1 MEKAAARELKLWCFQ
16 QERHIGCFQPALHT
30 DIRTVVEAL
39 CRESTGRGRPITL
52 SAERTAAVEAALQ
65 ADGTHS
71 SISALRSAVRSW
83 RGATREAAD
92 AAGVNRYYDEWRV
105 QGYTQKLEAPQQ
117 ALCLRCLELSGL
129 QPEAAAPLVLDLGCG
144 SGLSTT
150 PLSRRASIAHLV
162 HGAQTFTPHVQV
174 SRQCTQMHMLCRPC
188 AHRRGCWS
196 LGMDLSL
203 EMLREARRRGCEV
216 VQADM
221 SRPLPLRP
229 GPRSTVKSS
238 RECPVRSARSCPR
251 GRPPNQSSTRLVR
264 ADPPLLG
271 PGGEEGGAPLAAWM
285 PGR

>member
-1 MEKAAARELKLWCFQ
+1 MSLTSPPSVVVQPIATDKAARELKLWCFH
-16 QERHIGCFQPALHT
+16 QERRIGCFHPALHT

-52 SAERTAAVEAALQ
+52 SADRTAAVEAALH

-71 SISALRSAVRSW
+71 SMAALRSAVVSW
-83 RGATREAAD
+83 RSGTREAAD

-129 QPEAAAPLVLDLGCG
+129 HPEAMSGPPLVLDLGCG

-150 PLSRRASIAHLV
+150 PLAQYALVALRIHTTSTPRAHHAHTPCTR
-162 HGAQTFTPHVQV
+162 HAQHVRTP
-174 SRQCTQMHMLCRPC
+174 CTLH
-188 AHRRGCWS
+188 AHAPRARRRGCMS

-221 SRPLPLRP
+221 SLPLPLRA
-229 GPRSTVKSS
+229 GGRSTV
-238 RECPVRSARSCPR
+238 EGGIACR
-251 GRPPNQSSTRLVR
+251 GSMACSTACSTACSMASST
-264 ADPPLLG
+264 A
-271 PGGEEGGAPLAAWM
+271 
-285 PGR
+285 

>member
-1 MEKAAARELKLWCFQ
+1 MANEKAARELKLWCFH
-16 QERHIGCFQPALHT
+16 QERLIGCFQPTLHT

-52 SAERTAAVEAALQ
+52 SAERTAAVEAALH

-71 SISALRSAVRSW
+71 SMAALRSAVVSW
-83 RGATREAAD
+83 RSGTREAAD

-129 QPEAAAPLVLDLGCG
+129 HPEALSGPPLVLDLGCG

-150 PLSRRASIAHLV
+150 PLA
-162 HGAQTFTPHVQV
+162 
-174 SRQCTQMHMLCRPC
+174 
-188 AHRRGCWS
+188 RRGCMS

-221 SRPLPLRP
+221 SLPLPLRP
-229 GPRSTVKSS
+229 GVVDAVLSVSS
-238 RECPVRSARSCPR
+238 LQFLFEPTE
-251 GRPPNQSSTRLVR
+251 GRPAAQRLQTCVSEVARVVR
-264 ADPPLLG
+264 APP
-271 PGGEEGGAPLAAWM
+271 PFAAAAQEAAAATGAGAAT
-285 PGR
+285 GVVAGAAAA